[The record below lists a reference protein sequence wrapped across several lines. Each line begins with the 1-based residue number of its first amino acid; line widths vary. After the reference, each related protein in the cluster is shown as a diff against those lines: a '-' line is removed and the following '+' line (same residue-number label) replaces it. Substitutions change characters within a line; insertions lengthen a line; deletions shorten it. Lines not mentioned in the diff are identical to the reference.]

1 MLLMVGIA
9 LLDCYNKR
17 QVQLLTVVDNRQK
30 YAESNFH
37 QWVHNNS
44 LGHLQMSQMNLF
56 VLFQKK
62 PQSVNNSKWSIHST
76 PHVHVCSC
84 FVFHGL

>member
-1 MLLMVGIA
+1 MLLTVCIA
-9 LLDCYNKR
+9 PLDYYNKR
-17 QVQLLTVVDNRQK
+17 QVQLLTVVDNKQK
-30 YAESNFH
+30 YAESKFH

-56 VLFQKK
+56 ALFQKK

-76 PHVHVCSC
+76 PHVYSC
-84 FVFHGL
+84 LVHF